1 MFSTRGMPMRISER
15 FFISST
21 RFLGGRGEDNLRQRI
36 GHDRRVRHT
45 EDRLGRFLDKVGVGL
60 LDLIQSPLALARH
73 TEHRFRRY
81 LDKVAIYLLDLI
93 QTPLDLA
100 HAVPALDSTLLA
112 RVPVDSV
119 VAGAPW
125 RVAPRH

>member
-21 RFLGGRGEDNLRQRI
+21 RFLGGRGEDKLRQRI

-45 EDRLGRFLDKVGVGL
+45 EHRLG
-60 LDLIQSPLALARH
+60 
-73 TEHRFRRY
+73 RY
-81 LDKVAIYLLDLI
+81 LDKVGIGLLDLI

-100 HAVPALDSTLLA
+100 HAVHALDSTLLA

-125 RVAPRH
+125 RVAPRHQGAVSRRNS